1 MSKITDKSLAEKGR
15 KSYQWARDNMPAL
28 VTTINKTAEEFS
40 FKGTKIA
47 VCLHVTKETSV
58 LVMGLKE
65 LGADVYLSGANPL
78 STQDDIAAYLDSEG
92 VNVFAWRGQN
102 DKEYQ
107 ECIDATLDVEPEIIM
122 DDGSDAHITL
132 HQNQKYEKNNVIGGR
147 R

>member
-1 MSKITDKSLAEKGR
+1 MSKITNKSLAEKGR

-92 VNVFAWRGQN
+92 VNVFPVRVG
-102 DKEYQ
+102 
-107 ECIDATLDVEPEIIM
+107 
-122 DDGSDAHITL
+122 AHEGDSFSLACAAPVKSPIKSNGCWLGTT
-132 HQNQKYEKNNVIGGR
+132 
-147 R
+147 